1 MGQGFSNP
9 KKSKLD
15 ILAESA
21 ILHCQK
27 RHPEALDNIFD
38 NQPPAFNQQIFLKVI
53 AALQTDLDTLSWF
66 CGYLASEINCTQ
78 DNHKP
83 HPISELS
90 GLLISFGMELFEDFV
105 PYPGRRLVIGNAE
118 KFQSL
123 PQEIQDRVNQFFVV
137 KPTSSEEAQ
146 RINNAILQKLEAVN
160 LN

>member
-1 MGQGFSNP
+1 MGQGFGNP

-21 ILHCQK
+21 IRYCHQ
-27 RHPEALDNIFD
+27 RYPEALDNIFD
-38 NQPPAFNQQIFLKVI
+38 NHSPEFNRPIFSKVI
-53 AALQTDLDTLSWF
+53 AALQTDIDTLSWF
-66 CGYLASEINCTQ
+66 CGYLASEINTSE
-78 DNHKP
+78 DNRKA

-90 GLLISFGMELFEDFV
+90 GLLISCGMELFEDFS

-146 RINNAILQKLEAVN
+146 QINNAILQKLEAVN

>member
-21 ILHCQK
+21 ILHCQQ
-27 RHPEALDNIFD
+27 RSPESLDKIFD
-38 NQPPAFNQQIFLKVI
+38 NQSPELNQQMLAKVI
-53 AALQTDLDTLSWF
+53 PALQTDIDSLSWL
-66 CGYLASEINCTQ
+66 CGYLASEINCTE
-78 DNHKP
+78 DNNKP

-123 PQEIQDRVNQFFVV
+123 PQEIQDRVNQFFEI
-137 KPTSSEEAQ
+137 KETSSEEAQ
-146 RINNAILQKLEAVN
+146 RINEAILQKLEAVN